1 MERQNEVLSVF
12 LLDNPVEKGSRNENN
27 LVKIKI
33 KTSNYDTK
41 ASIVTNYFVPSV
53 LLSNTMSLTPKIDEV
68 AFTMKNHHCDIAAIT
83 ETWLKESIPDTI
95 VNIEDINY
103 SEEIENI

>member
-12 LLDNPVEKGSRNENN
+12 LLDNPVEKRSRNGNN

-41 ASIVTNYFVPSV
+41 ASTVTNYFVPSV
-53 LLSNTMSLTPKIDEV
+53 FLSNTMSLTTKIDEV
-68 AFTMKNHHCDIAAIT
+68 AFTMKNYHCDIAAIT
-83 ETWLKESIPDTI
+83 ETWIKNQFPTQLLI
-95 VNIEDINY
+95 
-103 SEEIENI
+103 